1 MTKLLLDQSIF
12 TRPTFYLVTVLLIC
26 LVLYALH
33 VILYFII
40 STDIPFYKFMLA
52 SVAFLVVFASFVVF
66 NAIKLKRDSINAEN
80 RAIYKIKR
88 FDKALVLRS
97 FVDEFDGEQVVSLK
111 IVSETDSLIEA
122 TLEDKTYLIEKE
134 YLSQ

>member
-12 TRPTFYLVTVLLIC
+12 TRPSFYLAVVLLIC
-26 LVLYALH
+26 LVLYALY
-33 VILYFII
+33 VILNLII

-52 SVAFLVVFASFVVF
+52 YVAFLIIFASFIVF
-66 NAIKLKRDSINAEN
+66 NAVKLKRDSVNADN

-122 TLEDKTYLIEKE
+122 TLEDKTYLIEK
-134 YLSQ
+134 YYVRQ

>member
-1 MTKLLLDQSIF
+1 
-12 TRPTFYLVTVLLIC
+12 
-26 LVLYALH
+26 
-33 VILYFII
+33 
-40 STDIPFYKFMLA
+40 MLA
-52 SVAFLVVFASFVVF
+52 SVACLIVFASFIVF
-66 NAIKLKRDSINAEN
+66 NAVKLKLDSVNAEN

-97 FVDEFDGEQVVSLK
+97 FVDEFDGEQVTSLK
-111 IVSETDSLIEA
+111 IISETENLIEA

>member
-12 TRPTFYLVTVLLIC
+12 TRPSFYLVIALLIC

-33 VILYFII
+33 VILYLII

-52 SVAFLVVFASFVVF
+52 SVAFLIIFASFIVF
-66 NAIKLKRDSINAEN
+66 NAVKLKRDSVNADN

-111 IVSETDSLIEA
+111 IVSETDSLIES
-122 TLEDKTYLIEKE
+122 TLEDKTYLIEKS
-134 YLSQ
+134 YVSQ

>member
-12 TRPTFYLVTVLLIC
+12 TRPSFYLAVVLLIC

-52 SVAFLVVFASFVVF
+52 SVAFLIIFASFIVF
-66 NAIKLKRDSINAEN
+66 NAVRSKRDSINAEN

-88 FDKALVLRS
+88 YDKALVLRS
-97 FVDEFDGEQVVSLK
+97 FVDEFDGEQVASLK

-122 TLEDKTYLIEKE
+122 TLEDKTYLIEK
-134 YLSQ
+134 YYVRQ

>member
-12 TRPTFYLVTVLLIC
+12 TRPSFYLAVVLLIW
-26 LVLYALH
+26 LVLYALY
-33 VILYFII
+33 VILNLMI

-52 SVAFLVVFASFVVF
+52 SVAFLIIFASFIVF
-66 NAIKLKRDSINAEN
+66 NAVKLKRDSINAEN
-80 RAIYKIKR
+80 RAIYKIER

-111 IVSETDSLIEA
+111 IVSETDSLVEA
-122 TLEDKTYLIEKE
+122 TLEDKIYLIEKS
-134 YLSQ
+134 YVSQ

>member
-1 MTKLLLDQSIF
+1 MTNLLLDQSIF
-12 TRPTFYLVTVLLIC
+12 TRPSFYLAVVLLIC
-26 LVLYALH
+26 LVLYALY
-33 VILYFII
+33 VILNLII

-52 SVAFLVVFASFVVF
+52 SVAFLIIFASFIVF
-66 NAIKLKRDSINAEN
+66 NAVKLKRDSINAEN

-122 TLEDKTYLIEKE
+122 TLEDKTYLIEKS
-134 YLSQ
+134 YVSQ

>member
-12 TRPTFYLVTVLLIC
+12 TRPSFYLAVVLLIC
-26 LVLYALH
+26 LVLYALY
-33 VILYFII
+33 VILNLII
-40 STDIPFYKFMLA
+40 ITDIPFYKFMLA
-52 SVAFLVVFASFVVF
+52 SVAFLVVFASFIVF

-80 RAIYKIKR
+80 RTIYKIKR

-122 TLEDKTYLIEKE
+122 TLEDKTYLIEKD
-134 YLSQ
+134 YVRQ

>member
-12 TRPTFYLVTVLLIC
+12 TRPSFYLAVVLLIC
-26 LVLYALH
+26 LILYALY
-33 VILYFII
+33 VILNLII

-52 SVAFLVVFASFVVF
+52 SVALLVVFASFIVF

-122 TLEDKTYLIEKE
+122 TLEDKTYLIERS
-134 YLSQ
+134 YVRQ

>member
-12 TRPTFYLVTVLLIC
+12 TRPSFYLVVVLLIC

-33 VILYFII
+33 VILDLII

-52 SVAFLVVFASFVVF
+52 SVAFLIIFASFIVF
-66 NAIKLKRDSINAEN
+66 NAIDLKRDSINAEN

-122 TLEDKTYLIEKE
+122 TLEDKTYLIEK
-134 YLSQ
+134 YYVSR

>member
-12 TRPTFYLVTVLLIC
+12 TRPSFYLVVVLLIC

-33 VILYFII
+33 VILNLIV

-52 SVAFLVVFASFVVF
+52 SVAFLVIFASFIVF
-66 NAIKLKRDSINAEN
+66 NAVKLKRDSVNTEN

-122 TLEDKTYLIEKE
+122 TLEDKTYLIEK
-134 YLSQ
+134 YYVSQ

>member
-12 TRPTFYLVTVLLIC
+12 TRPSFYLAVVLLIC
-26 LVLYALH
+26 LVLYALY
-33 VILYFII
+33 VILNLII

-52 SVAFLVVFASFVVF
+52 SVAFLVVFASFIVF
-66 NAIKLKRDSINAEN
+66 NAVKSKRDSINAEN

-97 FVDEFDGEQVVSLK
+97 FVDEFDREQVASLK
-111 IVSETDSLIEA
+111 IVSESENLIEA
-122 TLEDKTYLIEKE
+122 TL
-134 YLSQ
+134 

>member
-12 TRPTFYLVTVLLIC
+12 TRPSFYLVIVLLIC

-33 VILYFII
+33 VILNFII

-52 SVAFLVVFASFVVF
+52 SVAFLVVFASFIVF
-66 NAIKLKRDSINAEN
+66 NAVKSKRDSVNADN

-122 TLEDKTYLIEKE
+122 TLEDKTYLIEK
-134 YLSQ
+134 YYVSQ

>member
-12 TRPTFYLVTVLLIC
+12 TRPSFYLVVVLLIC

-33 VILYFII
+33 VILYSII
-40 STDIPFYKFMLA
+40 RTDIPFYKFMLA
-52 SVAFLVVFASFVVF
+52 SVACLIVFASFIVF
-66 NAIKLKRDSINAEN
+66 NAVKSKRDSINAEN

-97 FVDEFDGEQVVSLK
+97 FVDEFDGEQVTSLK

-122 TLEDKTYLIEKE
+122 TLEDKTYLIEK
-134 YLSQ
+134 YYVSQ

>member
-12 TRPTFYLVTVLLIC
+12 TRPTFHIVAVLLIC
-26 LVLYALH
+26 LVLYALY

-40 STDIPFYKFMLA
+40 RTDIPFYKFMLA
-52 SVAFLVVFASFVVF
+52 SVAFLVIFASFIVF
-66 NAIKLKRDSINAEN
+66 NAVKSKRDSINAEN

-111 IVSETDSLIEA
+111 IVSETESLIEA
-122 TLEDKTYLIEKE
+122 TLEDKTYLIEKS
-134 YLSQ
+134 YVSQ

>member
-12 TRPTFYLVTVLLIC
+12 TRPSFYLAVVLLIC

-33 VILYFII
+33 VILNLII
-40 STDIPFYKFMLA
+40 STDIPFYKFMLV
-52 SVAFLVVFASFVVF
+52 SVAFLIIFASFIVF
-66 NAIKLKRDSINAEN
+66 NAVKLKRDSVNAEN
-80 RAIYKIKR
+80 RAIYKIR
-88 FDKALVLRS
+88 RSDKALVLRS

-122 TLEDKTYLIEKE
+122 TLEDKTYLIEK
-134 YLSQ
+134 YYVRQ

>member
-12 TRPTFYLVTVLLIC
+12 TRPSFYLAVVLLIC
-26 LVLYALH
+26 LVLYALY
-33 VILYFII
+33 VILNLIL

-52 SVAFLVVFASFVVF
+52 SVACLIIFASFIVF
-66 NAIKLKRDSINAEN
+66 NAVKSKRDSINAEN

-97 FVDEFDGEQVVSLK
+97 SVDEFDREHVASLK
-111 IVSETDSLIEA
+111 IVSESENLIEA
-122 TLEDKTYLIEKE
+122 TLEDKTYIIEKS
-134 YLSQ
+134 YVSQ

>member
-12 TRPTFYLVTVLLIC
+12 TRPSFYLVTVLLIC

-33 VILYFII
+33 VILNLII

-52 SVAFLVVFASFVVF
+52 SVAFLVIFASFIVF

-97 FVDEFDGEQVVSLK
+97 FVDEFDGEQVASLK

-122 TLEDKTYLIEKE
+122 TLEDKTYLIEK
-134 YLSQ
+134 YYVSQ

>member
-12 TRPTFYLVTVLLIC
+12 TRPTFYIVAVLLIC
-26 LVLYALH
+26 LILYTLH

-52 SVAFLVVFASFVVF
+52 SVAFLVVFASFIVF
-66 NAIKLKRDSINAEN
+66 NAIKLKRDSVNAEN
-80 RAIYKIKR
+80 RAIYKIRR

-122 TLEDKTYLIEKE
+122 TLEDKTYLIEKS
-134 YLSQ
+134 YVSQ

>member
-12 TRPTFYLVTVLLIC
+12 TRPSFYLVVVLLIC

-33 VILYFII
+33 VILDLII

-52 SVAFLVVFASFVVF
+52 SVAFLIIFASFIVF
-66 NAIKLKRDSINAEN
+66 NAVKLKRDSVNAEN
-80 RAIYKIKR
+80 RSIYKIRR

-134 YLSQ
+134 YLRQ

>member
-12 TRPTFYLVTVLLIC
+12 TRPSFYLVVVLLIC

-52 SVAFLVVFASFVVF
+52 SVAFLIIFASFIVF
-66 NAIKLKRDSINAEN
+66 NAIKSKRDSVNADN

-122 TLEDKTYLIEKE
+122 TLEDKTYLIEKS
-134 YLSQ
+134 YVSQ

>member
-12 TRPTFYLVTVLLIC
+12 TRPSFYLVVVLLIC
-26 LVLYALH
+26 LVLYALY
-33 VILYFII
+33 VILNLIV

-52 SVAFLVVFASFVVF
+52 SVAFLVIFASFIVF
-66 NAIKLKRDSINAEN
+66 NAIKLKQDSINAEN

-111 IVSETDSLIEA
+111 IVSETESLIES
-122 TLEDKTYLIEKE
+122 TLEDKTYLIEKS
-134 YLSQ
+134 YVSQ

>member
-26 LVLYALH
+26 LVLYVLY
-33 VILYFII
+33 VILCFII
-40 STDIPFYKFMLA
+40 KTDIPFYKFMLA
-52 SVAFLVVFASFVVF
+52 SVAFLIIFASFIVF

-111 IVSETDSLIEA
+111 IVSETDSFLEA
-122 TLEDKTYLIEKE
+122 TLEDKTYLIEKS
-134 YLSQ
+134 YVSQ

>member
-12 TRPTFYLVTVLLIC
+12 TRPTFYLAVVLLIC
-26 LVLYALH
+26 LVLYALY
-33 VILYFII
+33 VILNLIL

-52 SVAFLVVFASFVVF
+52 SVAFLIIFASFIVF
-66 NAIKLKRDSINAEN
+66 NAVKLKRDSVNAEN
-80 RAIYKIKR
+80 RAIYKIRR

-122 TLEDKTYLIEKE
+122 TLEDKTYLIEKS
-134 YLSQ
+134 YVSQ

>member
-12 TRPTFYLVTVLLIC
+12 TRPSFYLVVVLLIC

-33 VILYFII
+33 VILDLII

-52 SVAFLVVFASFVVF
+52 SVAFLIIFASFIVF
-66 NAIKLKRDSINAEN
+66 NAINLKRDSINAEN

-122 TLEDKTYLIEKE
+122 TLEDKTYLIEKS
-134 YLSQ
+134 YVSQ